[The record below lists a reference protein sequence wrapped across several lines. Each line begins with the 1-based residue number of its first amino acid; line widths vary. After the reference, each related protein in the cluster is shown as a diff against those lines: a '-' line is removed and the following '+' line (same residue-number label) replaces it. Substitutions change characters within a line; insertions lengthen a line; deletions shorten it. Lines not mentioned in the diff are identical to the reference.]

1 MITKFII
8 SKRKAETDSIYLK
21 VADGAVLNIKAKS
34 VTIMYIRI
42 SGMVFN
48 KAVTLPVYSKL
59 SFEANLHL
67 ITDTHIKYNNLLSKV
82 TMTMR
87 NIWVSV

>member
-34 VTIMYIRI
+34 IDEQGNLLDGYSFVGVKLNIRSEKELNI
-42 SGMVFN
+42 N
-48 KAVTLPVYSKL
+48 
-59 SFEANLHL
+59 
-67 ITDTHIKYNNLLSKV
+67 THIKYNNLLSKV

-87 NIWVSV
+87 SIWVSV